1 MLEWTYITN
10 RIYQDNLFNENSTA
24 TFPYISFGDHSY
36 HDCNVAHFQSI
47 ENNLALNY
55 FETLNLS
62 DEIKNDFLKQSL
74 YRLVLHEVGHTL
86 GLNHNFKGSTLLS
99 TEELNNKDIV
109 NTKGICNSVMEYPA
123 TNIAKDP
130 ENQGLF

>member
-10 RIYQDNLFNENSTA
+10 RIYQDNLFNDKSTVS
-24 TFPYISFGDHSY
+24 FPNISFGDHTY

-74 YRLVLHEVGHTL
+74 YRLVIL
-86 GLNHNFKGSTLLS
+86 
-99 TEELNNKDIV
+99 
-109 NTKGICNSVMEYPA
+109 
-123 TNIAKDP
+123 
-130 ENQGLF
+130 

>member
-10 RIYQDNLFNENSTA
+10 RIFKTIYLMTNQCFLNIFLLMITQC
-24 TFPYISFGDHSY
+24 Y
-36 HDCNVAHFQSI
+36 NVAHYQSI

-86 GLNHNFKGSTLLS
+86 GFKS
-99 TEELNNKDIV
+99 
-109 NTKGICNSVMEYPA
+109 
-123 TNIAKDP
+123 
-130 ENQGLF
+130 

>member
-1 MLEWTYITN
+1 MKSI
-10 RIYQDNLFNENSTA
+10 I
-24 TFPYISFGDHSY
+24 ISFEHHD
-36 HDCNVAHFQSI
+36 DCNVAHYQSI

-62 DEIKNDFLKQSL
+62 EEIKNDFLKQSL
-74 YRLVLHEVGHTL
+74 YRLVLYEVGHTL

-109 NTKGICNSVMEYPA
+109 NKKGFVI
-123 TNIAKDP
+123 
-130 ENQGLF
+130 L